1 MQLVKTKN
9 VKSIV
14 ETLEASISDFMNSE
28 KYLKYLRVMSKFHGY
43 SMNNIFL
50 ILMQCPEASLV
61 AGYKKWQTLGRHV
74 KLGEFSSKE
83 DAIRARKEGE
93 KKYFNSVLEENQ
105 KS

>member
-9 VKSIV
+9 VKNIV

-61 AGYKKWQTLGRHV
+61 AGYKKWQTLGRQ
-74 KLGEFSSKE
+74 SN
-83 DAIRARKEGE
+83 RA
-93 KKYFNSVLEENQ
+93 KKRYRSFAPASNDISQLPTVI
-105 KS
+105 S

>member
-14 ETLEASISDFMNSE
+14 ETLEASISNFMNSE

-61 AGYKKWQTLGRHV
+61 AGWSSGRDM
-74 KLGEFSSKE
+74 KE
-83 DAIRARKEGE
+83 LKASLETIRATTDEIIKE
-93 KKYFNSVLEENQ
+93 LQ
-105 KS
+105 KES